1 MTNPAPT
8 TSNYIGLDIS
18 GRAIRSALLNADG
31 VVLERRSTDLIPEEM
46 IAQITATVGELR
58 GTGAAVEA
66 VGIGIPG
73 LIDRQTDDVLISKEL
88 PGLVHAGFRDAV
100 HQATDLRVEL
110 ENDAN
115 AAAYGEYLI
124 GAGRGSHNVFY
135 VTLGQG
141 VGGAIILNDEL
152 WVGASGFAGEFG
164 HISVIDTAG
173 EMTYLET
180 VASAPNIV
188 RRSRERLQRDST
200 SSLSK
205 LALNGDFSVADLVR
219 EARAGDDFSA
229 LMIERTG
236 RYIGTAIA
244 SVINLLNLER
254 IILGGLVMEAGDLIM
269 DPILREAERRSFTPC
284 FAVTQ
289 IVPGAL
295 GLDAVMVGAALLA
308 RDAKRAVAA

>member
-8 TSNYIGLDIS
+8 NSNFIGLDIS
-18 GRAIRSALLNADG
+18 GTTLRSALING
-31 VVLERRSTDLIPEEM
+31 EGTVLERRSVDVKPDELTG
-46 IAQITATVGELR
+46 QIGAAVAELR
-58 GTGAAVEA
+58 GTAAAVEA

-73 LIDRQTDDVLISKEL
+73 LINRATDDVLISKEL
-88 PGLVHAGFRDAV
+88 PSLVHSGL
-100 HQATDLRVEL
+100 QENIQQLTGLRVEL

-135 VTLGQG
+135 VTLGTG
-141 VGGAIILNDEL
+141 IGGAIIINDEL

-164 HISVIDTAG
+164 HISVLDSAG
-173 EMTYLET
+173 DMIYLEM
-180 VASAPNIV
+180 VASAPGII
-188 RRSRERLQRDST
+188 RRSRERLLRDST

-205 LALNGDFSVADLVR
+205 MAANGDFTVADLVR
-219 EARAGDDFSA
+219 EARNGDDFSA

-236 RYIGTAIA
+236 RYIGSAIA

-254 IILGGLVMEAGDLIM
+254 IIIGGLLMEAGDLIM
-269 DPILREAERRSFTPC
+269 EPILREAERRSFAPC

-289 IVPGAL
+289 IVPGVL
-295 GLDAVMVGAALLA
+295 GIDAVMIGAALLA
-308 RDAKRAVAA
+308 RDAKKTVAA

>member
-1 MTNPAPT
+1 MTNP

-18 GRAIRSALLNADG
+18 GKTLRSSLLNAEG
-31 VVLERRSTDLIPEEM
+31 AVLERRSADLDRDAIVG
-46 IAQITATVGELR
+46 QITATVSELR
-58 GTGAAVEA
+58 GAGAPVEA
-66 VGIGIPG
+66 IGIGIPG

-88 PGLVHAGFRDAV
+88 PSLVHAGFRDAV
-100 HQATDLRVEL
+100 HQATGLRVEL

-115 AAAYGEYLI
+115 AAAYGEYLV
-124 GAGRGSHNVFY
+124 GAGRGSHNIFY
-135 VTLGQG
+135 VTLGAG

-164 HISVIDTAG
+164 HISVIDSAG
-173 EMTYLET
+173 DMIYLET
-180 VASAPNIV
+180 VASAPGIV
-188 RRSRERLQRDST
+188 RRTQERLLRDST

-205 LALNGDFSVADLVR
+205 LAIHGDFTVADLVR
-219 EARAGDDFSA
+219 EARNGDDFAA
-229 LMIERTG
+229 LMIARTG

-254 IILGGLVMEAGDLIM
+254 IILGGLVMEAGDMIM
-269 DPILREAERRSFTPC
+269 DPILREAERRSFAPC

-295 GLDAVMVGAALLA
+295 GLDSVMIGAALLA
-308 RDAKRAVAA
+308 RDAKKAVAA